1 MFFFLFRNKCSALSR
16 SPIFKWWQ
24 QSRARIRTKRLSS
37 VWLQPQAIF
46 VDPAPFTWFLNVAP
60 IWQIT
65 SWILQFYWN
74 VNETAWTKTLSSRK
88 LEIRLVKLLIR
99 KGVERWFF
107 SLNTNNLAFTVWR
120 STASLF
126 FHTLYSWIVNQ
137 SPIALTYLL
146 PHCKGYERGELTFW
160 RQMRHYRSFQMVK
173 RPQTG
178 TIKSVFNHTSLKWH
192 ELLILQRKKGPKY
205 FCQIFSSNVFLLLW
219 YVLSLSVLATSW
231 IRVIR
236 PTI

>member
-1 MFFFLFRNKCSALSR
+1 M
-16 SPIFKWWQ
+16 
-24 QSRARIRTKRLSS
+24 
-37 VWLQPQAIF
+37 
-46 VDPAPFTWFLNVAP
+46 
-60 IWQIT
+60 
-65 SWILQFYWN
+65 
-74 VNETAWTKTLSSRK
+74 
-88 LEIRLVKLLIR
+88 LLIR
-99 KGVERWFF
+99 KSVKRWFF
-107 SLNTNNLAFTVWR
+107 SLNTNNLAFTVLR

-178 TIKSVFNHTSLKWH
+178 TIRNAFNHTSLKWH

-205 FCQIFSSNVFLLLW
+205 FCQIFSSNVLGSPSLLG
-219 YVLSLSVLATSW
+219 SFPKSW
-231 IRVIR
+231 EYCNAVKVSCLKWETACRFSTTVVSNVHNSKSSR
-236 PTI
+236 

>member
-1 MFFFLFRNKCSALSR
+1 MLSFLEIANFQLMATVARSYSDKAFVLSMAATSGDICRPGPVYMVSQCGPHLTNNIVNFAILLKCKRNSLDLNFEFSQTRNKTCYAFDTEGR
-16 SPIFKWWQ
+16 
-24 QSRARIRTKRLSS
+24 RT
-37 VWLQPQAIF
+37 
-46 VDPAPFTWFLNVAP
+46 
-60 IWQIT
+60 
-65 SWILQFYWN
+65 
-74 VNETAWTKTLSSRK
+74 
-88 LEIRLVKLLIR
+88 
-99 KGVERWFF
+99 WFF
-107 SLNTNNLAFTVWR
+107 SLNTNNLALTVLR

-126 FHTLYSWIVNQ
+126 FHTLYNWIVNQ

-178 TIKSVFNHTSLKWH
+178 TIKSAFNHTSLKWH